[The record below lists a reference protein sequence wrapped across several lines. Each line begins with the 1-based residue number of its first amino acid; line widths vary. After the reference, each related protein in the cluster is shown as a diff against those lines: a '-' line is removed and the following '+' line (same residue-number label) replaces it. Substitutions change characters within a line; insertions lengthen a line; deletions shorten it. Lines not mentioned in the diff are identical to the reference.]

1 MRIFAAIFPPVAAGG
16 LSAAVQKSMHVEVSL
31 S

>member
-1 MRIFAAIFPPVAAGG
+1 MRIFAAPFPPVAGG
-16 LSAAVQKSMHVEVSL
+16 ELSAAVPKSMDVEVSL